1 VDGRKKFSL
10 EVAGKFRQFLL
21 KGHLEVKN
29 VIQKFLAQ
37 FTKFHSA
44 NSNLGIWYF
53 GGGYSENQRGFVE
66 VYDLVS

>member
-1 VDGRKKFSL
+1 M
-10 EVAGKFRQFLL
+10 
-21 KGHLEVKN
+21 
-29 VIQKFLAQ
+29 IQKFLAQ